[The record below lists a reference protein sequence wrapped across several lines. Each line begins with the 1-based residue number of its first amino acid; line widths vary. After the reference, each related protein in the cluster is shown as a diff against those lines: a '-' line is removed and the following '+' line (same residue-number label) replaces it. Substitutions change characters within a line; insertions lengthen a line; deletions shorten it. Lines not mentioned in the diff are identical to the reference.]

1 MIVGG
6 YVFFMV
12 SSLVERHV
20 LCYTKGSNEHFLMDK
35 KSNIQAYM
43 RAHPHLV
50 WYVKDASELSPAS
63 VVEHVLNY
71 GTWQDV
77 RELIALLGIHETAD
91 IFRTQ
96 AHQPRNNYRPQIRH
110 YFDLYFTRYAA

>member
-1 MIVGG
+1 
-6 YVFFMV
+6 
-12 SSLVERHV
+12 
-20 LCYTKGSNEHFLMDK
+20 MDT
-35 KSNIQAYM
+35 KSNLQDYM
-43 RAHPHLV
+43 RAHPQLV
-50 WYVKDASELSPAS
+50 WYVKDTSKLSPDS

-77 RELIALLGIHETAD
+77 QELITILGVRKMAE

-96 AHQPRNNYRPQIRH
+96 SHQSRNNYRPEIRH